1 MFNATNK
8 TDIFNLINDKSRVF
22 FGEDIIEEYSHDE
35 LGGTYSKPDAVVKA
49 ISADEISAVCKYAY
63 EHDIPV
69 TARGSGTGLVGSCV
83 PVCNGIIIDTTLM
96 NHFLELDEENLTLTV
111 EPGVLLMEISK
122 YVEEHDLFYPPDPG
136 EKTATIGGNISTNAG
151 GMRAVKYG
159 VTRDYVRQLEVVLP
173 DGRIVT
179 FGGKIVK
186 NSSGYDLK
194 DLIIGS
200 EGTLGIITKAT
211 LKLLPLPKKTISLL
225 IPFPDLSTAIKTVP
239 AIIKAKCI
247 PTAIE
252 FMQKEVISDAE
263 SYLGSK
269 FPDSSADAYLLL
281 KFDGQSTQEIEGYY
295 DGAAQICLERGAK
308 DIFISDTAER
318 DETIWK
324 ARVAFLEAIKNSTT
338 DMDEVFTM
346 IFEKAGENAGGSTGG
361 GEDVTDTATNLLN
374 RVPPHLYGGT
384 AIPVDKDA
392 QFRGA
397 RATEVTIQDLI
408 SGDRVVH
415 TAMADLVMRWS
426 GNKFGKFG
434 FAPVGAVMP
443 ATDARVLAAMRKRY
457 DRIFFLVAGYGAQ
470 GGIARHA
477 AYAFD
482 EFGHGAV
489 VSASRSIL
497 GAWKKDGGDG
507 RNFEELTLEAAVKMK
522 KDLTKFVTV
531 I

>member
-1 MFNATNK
+1 MFENK
-8 TDIFNLINDKSRVF
+8 YCSDIFDIIKDDSRVF
-22 FGEDIIEEYSHDE
+22 FGENIIEEYSHDE
-35 LGGTYSKPDAVVKA
+35 LGGTYSRPDAVVKA
-49 ISADEISAVCKYAY
+49 ISAEEISAICKYAY
-63 EHDIPV
+63 EHDIPI
-69 TARGSGTGLVGSCV
+69 TARGSGTGLVGACV

-111 EPGVLLMEISK
+111 EPGVLLMEIGK

-159 VTRDYVRQLEVVLP
+159 VTRDYVRELEVVLP

-324 ARVAFLEAIKNSTT
+324 ARGAFLEAIKNSTT
-338 DMDEVFTM
+338 DMDEVDVVVPRSNVSEMVEFAHKLQ
-346 IFEKAGENAGGSTGG
+346 EKVGARIKCFGHAGDGNLHIYVLKDDLTEEQWKEKLSEAMDHMYAKAKELQ
-361 GEDVTDTATNLLN
+361 GEVSGEHGIGYAKKEYLHRSLDPISIELMRGIKKVFDPKNLLN
-374 RVPPHLYGGT
+374 P
-384 AIPVDKDA
+384 
-392 QFRGA
+392 
-397 RATEVTIQDLI
+397 
-408 SGDRVVH
+408 
-415 TAMADLVMRWS
+415 
-426 GNKFGKFG
+426 GK
-434 FAPVGAVMP
+434 
-443 ATDARVLAAMRKRY
+443 
-457 DRIFFLVAGYGAQ
+457 IF
-470 GGIARHA
+470 
-477 AYAFD
+477 
-482 EFGHGAV
+482 
-489 VSASRSIL
+489 
-497 GAWKKDGGDG
+497 
-507 RNFEELTLEAAVKMK
+507 
-522 KDLTKFVTV
+522 
-531 I
+531 